1 MCIYKS
7 RSLLCCGDTFC
18 CALCFRFSF
27 WWHSG
32 FLSLSHTHILLLL
45 LLLLLSLSLSYC
57 YCYSSCENGVK
68 QGLWMGI
75 ICGLS
80 VQVMALVM
88 VNICTDWNHEVRIF
102 QST

>member
-1 MCIYKS
+1 MLWEYLLLC
-7 RSLLCCGDTFC
+7 SLLS
-18 CALCFRFSF
+18 SF
-27 WWHSG
+27 
-32 FLSLSHTHILLLL
+32 ILEAQWV
-45 LLLLLSLSLSYC
+45 SLSLSYC

>member
-1 MCIYKS
+1 MLWEYLLLC
-7 RSLLCCGDTFC
+7 SLLS
-18 CALCFRFSF
+18 SF
-27 WWHSG
+27 
-32 FLSLSHTHILLLL
+32 ILVAQWVS
-45 LLLLLSLSLSYC
+45 LSLSLSLSHCYCYC

-80 VQVMALVM
+80 VQVMALVI